1 MEEHRIIRENHIEG
15 HERFDVW
22 LESYGVLKICSMKMV
37 GTLLDIGLKEAK
49 DLVES
54 APVLLM
60 GNASLEAANAIVERF
75 DKIKAEAVIKPGSE
89 NNKES
94 PIVGINDISAALMRV
109 DELLGN
115 VFPGIRST

>member
-1 MEEHRIIRENHIEG
+1 M
-15 HERFDVW
+15 
-22 LESYGVLKICSMKMV
+22 
-37 GTLLDIGLKEAK
+37 
-49 DLVES
+49 
-54 APVLLM
+54 
-60 GNASLEAANAIVERF
+60 ERF